1 MNKTIEDALSG
12 SRGEGQQRIA
22 IEGLAWIELVLSKNM
37 NYGGSVWKAPALTP
51 EMPVSSAILVR
62 MSDKVS
68 RIASLMSG
76 VKDAVNEPLEDTIK
90 DLGAYCLLYLA
101 RPSKPN
107 ESLDET
113 EP

>member
-1 MNKTIEDALSG
+1 MTDFSETILASL
-12 SRGEGQQRIA
+12 RGERGEDQKRIA
-22 IEGLAWIELVLSKNM
+22 MVGLDWLETILSKNL

-101 RPSKPN
+101 RPDSKQK
-107 ESLDET
+107 
-113 EP
+113 